1 MSASPRPNGIFEAP
15 PTAIFGIND
24 GGLTPFFGVTVFNE
38 GMKSSAFDVVFVP
51 ASPKSSKIWL
61 PVLAPRLPPCS
72 PSSSKICP
80 PLDAPLLP
88 SKDSPDNA
96 SSAIFDI
103 REKSSAGPKLLT
115 LLNCPPTLVILERS
129 SVGTCLSVPFGVS
142 NVVVSFDAC
151 LNRPDCVKKVSPK
164 SSTSCTPCLP
174 PRKISIPVSG
184 SSIPRCICNNVLVLL
199 SVCPPKMSATLPVVL
214 PASRSACFVRI
225 VSALS
230 FETPRSFA

>member
-1 MSASPRPNGIFEAP
+1 MSASPRPKGIFEAP

-24 GGLTPFFGVTVFNE
+24 GGLTPFFGVTVFRD
-38 GMKSSAFDVVFVP
+38 GVKSSAFDVVFRL
-51 ASPKSSKIWL
+51 ASPKSSNIWL

-80 PLDAPLLP
+80 PLDTALLP
-88 SKDSPDNA
+88 RSDSPDND

-129 SVGTCLSVPFGVS
+129 SVGTCFNVPFGVS
-142 NVVVSFDAC
+142 KVVVSFDTC

-164 SSTSCTPCLP
+164 SSIPCPACLTGGGRFVLDFPTP
-174 PRKISIPVSG
+174 
-184 SSIPRCICNNVLVLL
+184 SSP
-199 SVCPPKMSATLPVVL
+199 S
-214 PASRSACFVRI
+214 
-225 VSALS
+225 SAL
-230 FETPRSFA
+230 